1 MNNNNN
7 NNNTNFI
14 GDNSM
19 RLSFNDKFS
28 KCFDNN
34 DITVHVKGKSL
45 PINSF
50 SHKRSKSTVIRNGLN
65 ISSQK
70 HKMFKI

>member
-1 MNNNNN
+1 M
-7 NNNTNFI
+7 
-14 GDNSM
+14 G
-19 RLSFNDKFS
+19 LSFDDRLS

-34 DITVHVKGKSL
+34 DISVHVKGKSL

-50 SHKRSKSTVIRNGLN
+50 SHKRSKSTVIRSGLVT
-65 ISSQK
+65 SSQK